1 MTISETVQYN
11 IQQRRLEVIS
21 NCRIESYMIRNCVSK
36 RFSHDDLG
44 AVYMSPASREKS
56 CHETVFLTMKNRFNE
71 LYNVTGTKPEQFEML
86 FCYCYE
92 PNLSN
97 SKCYFATEMLFVT
110 EQFEMLFWMLIKA
123 ISRRRSY
130 SCDKSFII
138 ILQPLIPLL
147 RPNSNID
154 LFMCQTLLITVKIIQ
169 LNWNCKGTRLLCLFP
184 HSNKDLIII
193 VIINIIYSLS

>member
-1 MTISETVQYN
+1 MS
-11 IQQRRLEVIS
+11 
-21 NCRIESYMIRNCVSK
+21 RNC
-36 RFSHDDLG
+36 FPDH
-44 AVYMSPASREKS
+44 
-56 CHETVFLTMKNRFNE
+56 KNRFNE
-71 LYNVTGTKPEQFEML
+71 LYNVTGTKPEQFEMLFFATVMNQTGKPEQFEML

-123 ISRRRSY
+123 YSLSLSRRRSY
-130 SCDKSFII
+130 SCDKSLII
-138 ILQPLIPLL
+138 ILQSLIPLL

-169 LNWNCKGTRLLCLFP
+169 LNWNCKGTRLLCLLP
-184 HSNKDLIII
+184 Q
-193 VIINIIYSLS
+193 